1 MIECLKRGKAHAE
14 RAADDAKLTPRE
26 IKDMKF
32 VQEQVHNF
40 AQAQRDFMLDFE
52 VETLPGIF
60 AATSPFNCE
69 LNPAVIAGMRI

>member
-1 MIECLKRGKAHAE
+1 MIECLKRGKANAE

-26 IKDMKF
+26 MEDIKF
-32 VQEQVHNF
+32 AQEQVRNF
-40 AQAQRDFMLDFE
+40 SQARLDSMLDIE
-52 VETLPGIF
+52 VETLPHIF